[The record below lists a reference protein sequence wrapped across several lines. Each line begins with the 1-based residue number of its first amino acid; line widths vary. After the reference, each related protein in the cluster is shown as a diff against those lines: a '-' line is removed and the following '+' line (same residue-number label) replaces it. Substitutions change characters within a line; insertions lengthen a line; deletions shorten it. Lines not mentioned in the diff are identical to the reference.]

1 MNDNNNLI
9 VTRREY
15 KNLSLTQKN
24 FFKNRYG
31 LPQNKSQISLKNKNI
46 PNLKKKNIIKE
57 ENKNNKKDIL
67 NINYNEFLINK
78 NNNKENI
85 SVNKNY
91 PFGLNKD
98 NTKRK
103 SEILKIKKKKNQE
116 KFFKFK
122 TKSSRVNK
130 KDINS
135 ITCFSDLNKILQNCY
150 EKPFL
155 LQKKKKYFK
164 PLKKIDDFNLGFI
177 NKQEKYKKQFYYQTK
192 RLPVRNKFNKSNTKK
207 FYKSSRYIPG
217 KNIFERKFF

>member
-46 PNLKKKNIIKE
+46 PNLKKNIIKE

-103 SEILKIKKKKNQE
+103 SEILKIKKKKNQ
-116 KFFKFK
+116 
-122 TKSSRVNK
+122 
-130 KDINS
+130 DIFQ
-135 ITCFSDLNKILQNCY
+135 I
-150 EKPFL
+150 
-155 LQKKKKYFK
+155 
-164 PLKKIDDFNLGFI
+164 
-177 NKQEKYKKQFYYQTK
+177 
-192 RLPVRNKFNKSNTKK
+192 
-207 FYKSSRYIPG
+207 
-217 KNIFERKFF
+217 